1 MQYALQFFIF
11 NFQFQKTL
19 LNYRGQSLLTV
30 DCCPLTFF
38 WAFRLSPS
46 GFPLYLFPLTLQ
58 KDAAPI
64 PNALAA
70 AEKKVKV
77 LIDNSNFVNI
87 IFIKFARNQYLLIS
101 RVILW
106 QSSNQRQRA

>member
-1 MQYALQFFIF
+1 MHYEL
-11 NFQFQKTL
+11 
-19 LNYRGQSLLTV
+19 SLGV
-30 DCCPLTFF
+30 P
-38 WAFRLSPS
+38 AIAVGLSAISFSAP
-46 GFPLYLFPLTLQ
+46 LQ